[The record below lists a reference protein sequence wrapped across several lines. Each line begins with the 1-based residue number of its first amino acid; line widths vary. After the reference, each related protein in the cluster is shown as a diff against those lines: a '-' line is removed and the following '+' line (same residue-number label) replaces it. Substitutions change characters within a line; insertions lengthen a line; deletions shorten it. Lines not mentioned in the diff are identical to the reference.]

1 MKVSKPSASTLRILK
16 ERKSKP
22 KINRRKKIIEMRA
35 EIKDLENKSNR
46 EVNENLK
53 SWVSEKINKIDML
66 LDQLTRREGRWMTW
80 EQVLT

>member
-1 MKVSKPSASTLRILK
+1 
-16 ERKSKP
+16 
-22 KINRRKKIIEMRA
+22 MRA